1 MPNNKNISK
10 NQLVLF
16 LVGFLLFLG
25 IFLIL
30 DYSKPLQMD
39 ELSTFIHCHD
49 KTFTELIEAT
59 EVGVDWMPILYFLI
73 IWTLDQIT
81 PLTQTLMRA
90 PNLFFLFISFVIFN
104 SILLKSFGRNVA
116 FIGSVTIFS
125 HSLLIPF
132 ILSEARPY
140 GLFLLLSC
148 WVAYE
153 FQRCITNTD
162 KKFHKRLFI
171 ANCLCPAS
179 HYFGG
184 LYCAFSLVAYLLSAS
199 NEKGKLKSVILSA
212 LLGWSVFF
220 ICCLDTLLKQLKET
234 QTSINSNF
242 QSINDLFSI
251 YGSQVYFPLGFL
263 IFFIPLKKAFY
274 KKNKSCDFN
283 LNKTSIFILLI
294 SIFWMAIPLI
304 LFLIG
309 KVTGNNFIQL
319 RYFTPNLLAYSAL
332 LGFTYFSV
340 VKTQVPNKL
349 ATTALLCSCTLIL
362 AINTKSLASSYKNDS
377 PKNALSFLNQ
387 SDIPVVTFSMR
398 VAFHVKHYHSNKVH
412 FLVGDQKYASYM
424 NKFSRH
430 IQSIGVELID
440 DSISLPEDA
449 TLKNES
455 RFIFIHG
462 PMGSPLDLQ
471 GIEDFA
477 HHNGYRTS
485 KHLNLQSTE
494 ATHAFFFEKF

>member
-153 FQRCITNTD
+153 FQGALQIQIRNFMKTFYCELCV
-162 KKFHKRLFI
+162 RLPTI
-171 ANCLCPAS
+171 LGD
-179 HYFGG
+179 YIV
-184 LYCAFSLVAYLLSAS
+184 LSL
-199 NEKGKLKSVILSA
+199 
-212 LLGWSVFF
+212 W
-220 ICCLDTLLKQLKET
+220 
-234 QTSINSNF
+234 
-242 QSINDLFSI
+242 
-251 YGSQVYFPLGFL
+251 
-263 IFFIPLKKAFY
+263 
-274 KKNKSCDFN
+274 
-283 LNKTSIFILLI
+283 
-294 SIFWMAIPLI
+294 
-304 LFLIG
+304 
-309 KVTGNNFIQL
+309 
-319 RYFTPNLLAYSAL
+319 
-332 LGFTYFSV
+332 
-340 VKTQVPNKL
+340 
-349 ATTALLCSCTLIL
+349 
-362 AINTKSLASSYKNDS
+362 
-377 PKNALSFLNQ
+377 
-387 SDIPVVTFSMR
+387 
-398 VAFHVKHYHSNKVH
+398 
-412 FLVGDQKYASYM
+412 
-424 NKFSRH
+424 
-430 IQSIGVELID
+430 
-440 DSISLPEDA
+440 
-449 TLKNES
+449 
-455 RFIFIHG
+455 
-462 PMGSPLDLQ
+462 
-471 GIEDFA
+471 
-477 HHNGYRTS
+477 
-485 KHLNLQSTE
+485 
-494 ATHAFFFEKF
+494 